1 MSARLNLYC
10 TGGKANVL
18 GLVVITAL
26 LGYALAA
33 NTSTSIWLGIVVA
46 LGTALS
52 CNGASILNQ
61 VIERDT
67 DRLMARTRNRPVASG
82 VIPPAEALGVGLL
95 EAIGG
100 VVLLAVFANLLSGFI
115 ALLTA
120 FIYVCVYTPLK
131 RLTWLNTVVGAVPGA
146 LPPLGGWA
154 AVTGSLDLPAWL
166 LFAIVFIWQHPHFF
180 AIAWLYREDYEKA
193 GLCMLPVIDQKGDR
207 VVRHII
213 AWTAVLFAV
222 SLLPLF
228 LGWFGPLSGA
238 IVGLTGIYF
247 LNSALHFAG
256 DKSNIAARQVIIRSV
271 IYLPIVLSVYAIGM
285 W

>member
-33 NTSTSIWLGIVVA
+33 NTSTSIWLGIIVA